1 MKTPVVI
8 LVLLMLLA
16 WNQKQ
21 EKTFESADPGAV
33 NEAEETSAILKTIDE
48 ETSSFYKRDYL
59 AWKKYFVEDNYA
71 FQGWNNGDGTFDAS
85 VGWPDID
92 NRISD
97 YIKNHPLAKGQST
110 SHPRVERRNMVIK
123 FLSDDIAYLVWD
135 QYNGDQEN
143 KFFTLSKDQRI
154 MKKENGNWKIVNM
167 TSFWDYKNKI
177 PMEGFK

>member
-8 LVLLMLLA
+8 LAFLMLLA
-16 WNQKQ
+16 WKQKQ
-21 EKTFESADPGAV
+21 ENPPSPGNI
-33 NEAEETSAILKTIDE
+33 NEAEETSAIIRTIDE
-48 ETSSFYKRDYL
+48 ETSSFYKRDYIG
-59 AWKKYFVEDNYA
+59 WKKYFVDGNYA

-85 VGWPDID
+85 VGWPEID
-92 NRISD
+92 KRISD
-97 YIKNHPLAKGQST
+97 YIKNHPLATGQST

-123 FLSDDIAYLVWD
+123 FLSEDLAYLVWD

-154 MKKENGNWKIVNM
+154 MKKENGKWKIVNI
-167 TSFWDYKNKI
+167 TAFWNYKNKI